1 MRVVLPSADFNAE
14 DQKMNLIPI
23 ALTVVALILDSVF
36 VGFEVGIVSGLIVGL
51 VALQR
56 ETHLRFVALQ
66 DQVRLLSNPLGMTPE
81 KEPIVD
87 SKIDEPDPDSDDS
100 ETHSSR
106 PLSIIANQSS
116 HWLSNPRDNP
126 TSAMKSITDPRLT
139 LITPAPDFS
148 P

>member
-1 MRVVLPSADFNAE
+1 
-14 DQKMNLIPI
+14 MNLIPI
-23 ALTVVALILDSVF
+23 ALTVVALILGSVF

-66 DQVRLLSNPLGMTPE
+66 DQVRLLSNPPGSTPE
-81 KEPIVD
+81 KEPVVD

-106 PLSIIANQSS
+106 PLSIIAKPEQSLVVEPS
-116 HWLSNPRDNP
+116 QQPDERDEIHHRP
-126 TSAMKSITDPRLT
+126 TSYFDNSD
-139 LITPAPDFS
+139 S
-148 P
+148 